1 LSAPFDFAQDER
13 DVLQRTNGAL
23 RRGMRIH
30 FACLLLAAVAAPAI
44 AGDLPLDRVFSSPA
58 LSGPTPRQAKLSP
71 DGKFVTL
78 LKNRPA
84 DKDRY
89 DLWAIDTA
97 TGAERML
104 VDSEKIGTGAAIS
117 EEEKMRRERARIAGT
132 KGITAYEW
140 APDSK
145 SILVPIDGD
154 LYLATLDGKVRRLT
168 NTKATEIDPK
178 VSETG
183 RYLSFLRDQNL
194 VVMDAATDAEH
205 PLTTDGGKT
214 LSWGAAEFV
223 AQEELGRDTGYWW
236 SPDDRTIAVARVDE
250 SPVAIVK
257 RAAIG
262 ASGTELIEQRYPAAG
277 TRNAI
282 VDLYLMSPDGK
293 SRVKADLGTNPDY
306 YLARVDWAKDGRS
319 LFVQRLSRDQKRLDM
334 LRVDPATGRST
345 IIFSETSPTWVN
357 LTDNFKPLKDGSL
370 IWSSERSGYS
380 HLYRWNAGRWAPL
393 TRGNWAVEKVVGV
406 DEAAKRVYFTGTAET
421 PIEQQLYWVSYAGPS
436 APVHVTETGWYNN
449 AVMDKGATHAL
460 VTRSN
465 TGQPS
470 QTYLADASGKRLTW
484 VEENA
489 LNAAH
494 PYAPYLDSHVRPIFG
509 SITGPD
515 GSKLYYRMLSP
526 PRVAGRR
533 YPVYLYVY
541 GGPHGQQVTD
551 AWYSALPLH
560 EALVDKG
567 WIVFTIDN
575 RGTNRR
581 GTKFEDAIY
590 RSMGDVEVTDQLAGV
605 QWLTRQPFVDP
616 NRIAV
621 QGWSYGGYMTL
632 KLLEKAPGVFAAG
645 AAVAPV
651 TKWELY
657 DTAYTERYLGNPNTN
672 PKPYQTSDA
681 IEDAV
686 KITDPLLLV
695 HGMSDDNVVFQ
706 NSTELYA
713 RLQQAKKP
721 FEMMAYPG
729 ATHAIA
735 GEGPQTHVWTTIT
748 RFLDDKVLHKPEN

>member
-1 LSAPFDFAQDER
+1 
-13 DVLQRTNGAL
+13 
-23 RRGMRIH
+23 MRKKL
-30 FACLLLAAVAAPAI
+30 ASLLIIAAVASPAFASDI
-44 AGDLPLDRVFSSPA
+44 PLERVFSSPA
-58 LSGPTPRQAKLSP
+58 LSGPTPRKAKLSP
-71 DGKFVTL
+71 DGRYVTL
-78 LKNRPA
+78 LKNRA
-84 DKDRY
+84 DDKDRY
-89 DLWAIDTA
+89 DLWAIDT
-97 TGAERML
+97 TSGAERML
-104 VDSEKIGTGAAIS
+104 VDSKKMGSGGPIS

-132 KGITAYEW
+132 KGITDYGW
-140 APDSK
+140 APDSR

-154 LYLATLDGKVRRLT
+154 LYLATLDGNVRRLT
-168 NTKATEIDPK
+168 DTKATEIDPK

-183 RYLSFLRDQNL
+183 RFLSFLRDQNL
-194 VVMDAATDAEH
+194 FVMDAATGREH
-205 PLTTDGGKT
+205 PVTTDGGKT

-223 AQEELGRDTGYWW
+223 AQEELSRDTGYWW
-236 SPDDRTIAVARVDE
+236 SPDDRYLAVARVDE

-277 TRNAI
+277 TKNAI
-282 VDLYLMSPDGK
+282 VDLYVMTPDGK
-293 SRVKADLGTNPDY
+293 SRVKADLGADPDY

-345 IIFSETSPTWVN
+345 VLFSETSPTWVN
-357 LTDNFKPLKDGSL
+357 LTENFRPLKDGSF
-370 IWSSERSGYS
+370 IWSSERSGFS
-380 HLYRWNAGRWAPL
+380 HLYRWKGGKWSQL
-393 TRGNWAVEKVVGV
+393 THGNWAVESVAGV
-406 DEAAKRVYFTGTAET
+406 DEQAKRIYFTGTAET
-421 PIEQQLYWVSYAGPS
+421 PIEQQLYWVNYDRPGT
-436 APVHVTETGWYNN
+436 PVRVTEAGWYNN
-449 AVMDKGATHAL
+449 AEMDKGATHAL
-460 VTRSN
+460 ISRSS
-465 TGQPS
+465 TTQPS
-470 QTYLADASGKRLTW
+470 QTYLAAANGKRLAW

-489 LNAAH
+489 LNASH
-494 PYAPYLDSHVRPIFG
+494 PYAPYLDSHVKPTFG
-509 SITGPD
+509 SIVGPD

-526 PRVAGRR
+526 VRVPGKR
-533 YPVYLYVY
+533 YPVYFYVY

-551 AWYSALPLH
+551 GWYGQLPLH

-581 GTKFEDAIY
+581 GTKFESAVY
-590 RSMGDVEVTDQLAGV
+590 RSMGDKEVEDQLAGV
-605 QWLTRQPFVDP
+605 AWLKRQPFVDGSK
-616 NRIAV
+616 IAV

-645 AAVAPV
+645 VAVAPV

-657 DTAYTERYLGNPNTN
+657 DTAYTERYLGNPSVD
-672 PKPYQTSDA
+672 PKAYQSSDA
-681 IEDAV
+681 LDDAV
-686 KITDPLLLV
+686 KIKDPLLLI

-713 RLQQAKKP
+713 QLQQSKHP

-748 RFLDDKVLHKPEN
+748 RFLEEKVLNRP

>member
-1 LSAPFDFAQDER
+1 MR
-13 DVLQRTNGAL
+13 RTL
-23 RRGMRIH
+23 
-30 FACLLLAAVAAPAI
+30 ACIFLLAATPAFASDI
-44 AGDLPLDRVFSSPA
+44 PLERVFSSPA
-58 LSGPTPRQAKLSP
+58 LSGPTPRAVKLSP
-71 DGKFVTL
+71 DGRFVTL
-78 LKNRPA
+78 LKNRPD

-97 TGAERML
+97 TRAERML
-104 VDSEKIGTGAAIS
+104 VDSKKIGTGGAIS

-132 KGITAYEW
+132 KGITEYGW

-154 LYLATLDGKVRRLT
+154 LYVATLDGNVRRLT
-168 NTKATEIDPK
+168 NTAATEIDPK

-194 VVMDAATDAEH
+194 FVMDAASGQERA
-205 PLTTDGGKT
+205 LTTDGAKT

-236 SPDDRTIAVARVDE
+236 SPDDRFIAVARVDQ
-250 SPVAIVK
+250 SPVAVVK

-277 TRNAI
+277 TKNAI
-282 VDLYLMSPDGK
+282 VDLYVMTPDGQ
-293 SRVKADLGTNPDY
+293 SRVKADLGSNPDY
-306 YLARVDWAKDGRS
+306 YLARVDWAKDGKS
-319 LFVQRLSRDQKRLDM
+319 LFVQRLSRDQRRLDM
-334 LRVDPATGRST
+334 LRVDPATGRSALL
-345 IIFSETSPTWVN
+345 FSERSPTWVN
-357 LTDNFKPLKDGSL
+357 LTDNFKPLKDGRL

-380 HLYRWNAGRWAPL
+380 HLYRWKAGKWTQL
-393 TRGNWAVEKVVGV
+393 TRGQWGVEKVVGV
-406 DEAAKRVYFTGTAET
+406 NEKAKRVYFAGTAET
-421 PIEQQLYWVSYAGPS
+421 PIEQQLYWVSYEHPG
-436 APVHVTETGWYNN
+436 APVRVTERGWYNN
-449 AVMDKGATHAL
+449 AVMDEGATHVL
-460 VTRSN
+460 ITRSN
-465 TGQPS
+465 SSQPS
-470 QTYLADASGKRLTW
+470 QTYLADTGGKRLAW

-489 LNAAH
+489 LNSSH
-494 PYAPYLDSHVRPIFG
+494 PYAPYLDSHVLPTFG
-509 SITGPD
+509 GIAGPD
-515 GSKLYYRMLSP
+515 GTKLYYRMLSP
-526 PRVAGRR
+526 PRMQGKR

-551 AWYSALPLH
+551 AWYGQLPLH

-581 GTKFEDAIY
+581 GTKFESAVY
-590 RSMGDVEVTDQLAGV
+590 RKMGDTEVQDQLAGV
-605 QWLTRQPFVDP
+605 EWLKTQPFVDP
-616 NRIAV
+616 TKIAV

-645 AAVAPV
+645 VSVAPV

-657 DTAYTERYLGNPNTN
+657 DTAYTERYLGNPSVD

-681 IEDAV
+681 LDDAV
-686 KITDPLLLV
+686 KIRDPLLLV

-713 RLQQAKKP
+713 RLQQAKRP
-721 FEMMAYPG
+721 FEMMVYPG

-735 GEGPQTHVWTTIT
+735 GEGPQTHVWTTVT
-748 RFLDDKVLHKPEN
+748 RFLDEKVLEKPSN

>member
-1 LSAPFDFAQDER
+1 MKL
-13 DVLQRTNGAL
+13 
-23 RRGMRIH
+23 
-30 FACLLLAAVAAPAI
+30 ACLLLAATATPAI
-44 AGDLPLDRVFSSPA
+44 ASDLPLERVFASPS
-58 LSGPTPRQAKLSP
+58 LSGPTPRQPKLSP
-71 DGKFVTL
+71 DGRLVTL
-78 LKNRPA
+78 LKNRA
-84 DKDRY
+84 DDKDRY

-104 VDSEKIGTGAAIS
+104 VDSQKIGSGGAIS

-132 KGITAYEW
+132 KGITAYGW

-154 LYLATLDGKVRRLT
+154 LYLAALDGTVRRLT
-168 NTKATEIDPK
+168 STAQTEIDAK

-194 VVMDAATDAEH
+194 YVMDAASGAER
-205 PLTTDGGKT
+205 PLTSDGGKT

-236 SPDDRTIAVARVDE
+236 SPDDRYLAVARVDE

-277 TRNAI
+277 TKNAI
-282 VDLYLMSPDGK
+282 VDLYIMSPDGQ
-293 SRVKADLGTNPDY
+293 SRVKADLGIDPDY

-345 IIFSETSPTWVN
+345 VLFSETSPTWVN
-357 LTDNFKPLKDGSL
+357 LTDNFRPLNDGSL
-370 IWSSERSGYS
+370 IWSSERSGFS
-380 HLYRWNAGRWAPL
+380 HLYRWRGGKWTQL
-393 TRGNWAVEKVVGV
+393 TRGDWAVEEVVGI
-406 DEAAKRVYFTGTAET
+406 DEKARRIYFTGTQET
-421 PIEQQLYWVSYAGPS
+421 PIEQQVYWTSSDRPGSPVRVS
-436 APVHVTETGWYNN
+436 EKGWYSN

-460 VTRSN
+460 ITRSSPS
-465 TGQPS
+465 QPS
-470 QTYLADASGKRLTW
+470 QTYLADAAGKRIAW
-484 VEENA
+484 VEQNA
-489 LNAAH
+489 LNASH
-494 PYAPYLDSHVRPIFG
+494 PYAPYLDSHVVPTFG
-509 SITGPD
+509 SIAGPD
-515 GSKLYYRMLSP
+515 GSKLYYRMISP
-526 PRVAGRR
+526 VRQPGKR

-551 AWYSALPLH
+551 GWYGALPLH
-560 EALVDKG
+560 EALVDRG

-581 GTKFEDAIY
+581 GTKFENAVY
-590 RSMGDVEVTDQLAGV
+590 RTMGDAEVEDQLAGV
-605 QWLTRQPFVDP
+605 DWLKKQSFVDP
-616 NRIAV
+616 SKIAV

-657 DTAYTERYLGNPNTN
+657 DTAYTERYLGNPAVDQ
-672 PKPYQTSDA
+672 KPYQDSDA
-681 IEDAV
+681 LEDAV
-686 KITDPLLLV
+686 KIRDPLLLV

-713 RLQQAKKP
+713 RLQKAKRP

-735 GEGPQTHVWTTIT
+735 GEGPQTHVWSTIT
-748 RFLDDKVLHKPEN
+748 RFLDDKVLGKSGD

>member
-1 LSAPFDFAQDER
+1 MHKKLAS
-13 DVLQRTNGAL
+13 
-23 RRGMRIH
+23 
-30 FACLLLAAVAAPAI
+30 LLIIAAVATPAFASDI
-44 AGDLPLDRVFSSPA
+44 PLERVFSSPA
-58 LSGPTPRQAKLSP
+58 LSGPTPRKAKLSP
-71 DGKFVTL
+71 DGRYVTL
-78 LKNRPA
+78 LKNRA
-84 DKDRY
+84 DDKDRY
-89 DLWAIDTA
+89 DLWAIDT
-97 TGAERML
+97 TSGAERML
-104 VDSEKIGTGAAIS
+104 VDSKKMGSGGPIS

-132 KGITAYEW
+132 KGITDYGW
-140 APDSK
+140 APDSR

-154 LYLATLDGKVRRLT
+154 LYLATLDGNVRRLT
-168 NTKATEIDPK
+168 DTKATEIDPK

-183 RYLSFLRDQNL
+183 RFLSFLRDQNL
-194 VVMDAATDAEH
+194 FVMDAATGREH
-205 PLTTDGGKT
+205 PVTTDGGKT

-223 AQEELGRDTGYWW
+223 AQEELSRDTGYWW
-236 SPDDRTIAVARVDE
+236 APDDRYLAVARVDE

-277 TRNAI
+277 TKNAI
-282 VDLYLMSPDGK
+282 VDLYVMTPDGK
-293 SRVKADLGTNPDY
+293 SRVKADLGADPDY

-345 IIFSETSPTWVN
+345 VLFSETSPTWVN
-357 LTDNFKPLKDGSL
+357 LTENFRPLKDGSF
-370 IWSSERSGYS
+370 IWSSERSGFS
-380 HLYRWNAGRWAPL
+380 HLYRWKGGKWSQL
-393 TRGNWAVEKVVGV
+393 THGNWAVESVAGV
-406 DEAAKRVYFTGTAET
+406 DEQAKRIYFTGTAET
-421 PIEQQLYWVSYAGPS
+421 PIEQQLYWVSYDRPGT
-436 APVHVTETGWYNN
+436 PVRVTEAGWYNN
-449 AVMDKGATHAL
+449 AEMDKGATYAL
-460 VTRSN
+460 ISRSS
-465 TGQPS
+465 TTQPS
-470 QTYLADASGKRLTW
+470 QTYLAAANGKRLAW

-489 LNAAH
+489 LNASH
-494 PYAPYLDSHVRPIFG
+494 PYAPYLDSHVKPTFG
-509 SITGPD
+509 SIVGPD

-526 PRVAGRR
+526 VRVPGKR
-533 YPVYLYVY
+533 YPVYFYVY

-551 AWYSALPLH
+551 GWYGQLPLH

-581 GTKFEDAIY
+581 GTKFESAVY
-590 RSMGDVEVTDQLAGV
+590 RSMGDKEVEDQLAGV
-605 QWLTRQPFVDP
+605 AWLKRQPFVDGSK
-616 NRIAV
+616 IAV

-645 AAVAPV
+645 VAVAPV

-657 DTAYTERYLGNPNTN
+657 DTAYTERYLGNPSVD
-672 PKPYQTSDA
+672 PKAYQSSDA
-681 IEDAV
+681 LDDAV
-686 KITDPLLLV
+686 KIKDPLLLI

-713 RLQQAKKP
+713 QLQQSKHP

-748 RFLDDKVLHKPEN
+748 RFLEEKVLNRP

>member
-1 LSAPFDFAQDER
+1 M
-13 DVLQRTNGAL
+13 RTK
-23 RRGMRIH
+23 
-30 FACLLLAAVAAPAI
+30 FACLLLAVATPAF
-44 AGDLPLDRVFSSPA
+44 ASDLPLERVFSSPL
-58 LSGPTPRQAKLSP
+58 LSGPTPRQPKLSP
-71 DGKFVTL
+71 DGRFVTL
-78 LKNRPA
+78 LKNRA
-84 DKDRY
+84 DDKDRY
-89 DLWAIDTA
+89 DLWATDTA

-104 VDSEKIGTGAAIS
+104 VDSKKIGTGAAIS

-132 KGITAYEW
+132 KGITEYGW

-154 LYLATLDGKVRRLT
+154 LYLATLDGNARRLT
-168 NTKATEIDPK
+168 NTAATEIDAK

-183 RYLSFLRDQNL
+183 RYLSFLRNQNL
-194 VVMDAATDAEH
+194 FVMDAASGQERA
-205 PLTTDGGKT
+205 LTTDGGKT

-236 SPDDRTIAVARVDE
+236 SPDDRYIAVTRVDE

-277 TRNAI
+277 TKNAI
-282 VDLYLMSPDGK
+282 VDLYVMTPDGQ
-293 SRVKADLGTNPDY
+293 SRVKVDLGPDPDY
-306 YLARVDWAKDGRS
+306 YLARVAWARDGKS
-319 LFVQRLSRDQKRLDM
+319 LYVQRLSRDQKRLDM
-334 LRVDPATGRST
+334 LRIDPASGRASLL
-345 IIFSETSPTWVN
+345 FSETSPTWVN
-357 LTDNFKPLKDGSL
+357 LTDNLKPLKDGSL

-380 HLYRWNAGRWAPL
+380 QLYRWKGGKWTQL
-393 TRGNWAVEKVVGV
+393 TRGQWAVEKVAGV
-406 DEAAKRVYFTGTAET
+406 DEKAKRIYFTGTAET
-421 PIEQQLYWVSYAGPS
+421 PIEQQLYWVNYDRPG
-436 APVHVTETGWYNN
+436 APVRVTERGWYNA

-460 VTRSN
+460 ITRSN
-465 TGQPS
+465 PSQPS
-470 QTYLADASGKRLTW
+470 QTYLADAGGKRLTW

-489 LNAAH
+489 LNASH
-494 PYAPYLDSHVRPIFG
+494 PYAPYLDSHVKPTFG
-509 SITGPD
+509 TITGPD
-515 GSKLYYRMLSP
+515 GTKLYYRILSP
-526 PRVAGRR
+526 PRQPGRR

-560 EALVDKG
+560 EALVDQG

-581 GTKFEDAIY
+581 GTKYESAVY
-590 RSMGDVEVTDQLAGV
+590 RKMGDAEVQDQLAGV
-605 QWLTRQPFVDP
+605 EWLKKQPFVDAKK
-616 NRIAV
+616 IAV

-645 AAVAPV
+645 VAVAPV

-657 DTAYTERYLGNPNTN
+657 DTAYTERYLGNPTTD

-681 IEDAV
+681 LDDAV
-686 KITDPLLLV
+686 KIRDPLLLI

-721 FEMMAYPG
+721 FEMMVYPG

-748 RFLDDKVLHKPEN
+748 RFLDEKVLGKPSN

>member
-1 LSAPFDFAQDER
+1 
-13 DVLQRTNGAL
+13 
-23 RRGMRIH
+23 MRKLL
-30 FACLLLAAVAAPAI
+30 ACLFLIAAAAPAS
-44 AGDLPLDRVFSSPA
+44 ASDLPLERIFSSPS
-58 LSGPTPRQAKLSP
+58 LSGPTPRQPKLSP
-71 DGKFVTL
+71 DGRFVTL
-78 LKNRPA
+78 LKNRPG

-89 DLWAIDTA
+89 DLWAIDTN
-97 TGAERML
+97 TGVQRML
-104 VDSEKIGTGAAIS
+104 VDSQKIGTGGAIS

-132 KGITAYEW
+132 KGITEYVW
-140 APDSK
+140 APDSR

-154 LYLATLDGKVRRLT
+154 LYLATLDGNVRRLT
-168 NTKATEIDPK
+168 NTAATEIDPK
-178 VSETG
+178 MSETG

-194 VVMDAATDAEH
+194 FVIDAATGQEYA
-205 PLTTDGGKT
+205 LTTDGGKT

-236 SPDDRTIAVARVDE
+236 SPDDRCIAVARLDE
-250 SPVAIVK
+250 STVAVVK

-277 TRNAI
+277 TKNAI
-282 VDLYLMSPDGK
+282 VDLYVMTPDGQ
-293 SRVKADLGTNPDY
+293 SSVKADLGANPDY

-319 LFVQRLSRDQKRLDM
+319 LYVQRLSRDQKRLDM
-334 LRVDPATGRST
+334 LRVDPATGRSSLL
-345 IIFSETSPTWVN
+345 FSETSPTWVN

-380 HLYRWNAGRWAPL
+380 HLYRWRAGRWTQL
-393 TRGNWAVEKVVGV
+393 TRGQWAVEKVAGI
-406 DEAAKRVYFTGTAET
+406 DEKARRIYFTGTAET
-421 PIEQQLYWVSYAGPS
+421 PIEQQLYWVSYGHPA
-436 APVHVTETGWYNN
+436 APVRVTERGWHSS
-449 AVMDKGATHAL
+449 AVMDKDATHAL
-460 VTRSN
+460 ITRSN
-465 TGQPS
+465 PSQPS
-470 QTYLADASGKRLTW
+470 QTYLADGSGKRLAW
-484 VEENA
+484 VEQNA
-489 LNAAH
+489 VNASH
-494 PYAPYLDSHVRPIFG
+494 PYGPYLDSHVLPTFG

-526 PRVAGRR
+526 PRVPGKR

-560 EALVDKG
+560 EALVDQG

-581 GTKFEDAIY
+581 GAKFESAVY
-590 RSMGDVEVTDQLAGV
+590 RQMGDTEVEDQLAGI
-605 QWLTRQPFVDP
+605 QWLTRQSFADP

-645 AAVAPV
+645 VAVAPV

-657 DTAYTERYLGNPNTN
+657 DTAYTERYLGNPAVD
-672 PKPYQTSDA
+672 PKPYQSSDA
-681 IEDAV
+681 LDDAL
-686 KITDPLLLV
+686 KIRDPLLLV

-713 RLQQAKKP
+713 RLQQAKRP
-721 FEMMAYPG
+721 FEMMVYPG

-748 RFLDDKVLHKPEN
+748 RFLDDKVLSKPAN

>member
-1 LSAPFDFAQDER
+1 
-13 DVLQRTNGAL
+13 
-23 RRGMRIH
+23 MRKTL
-30 FACLLLAAVAAPAI
+30 ACLFLIAATPAFASDI
-44 AGDLPLDRVFSSPA
+44 PLERVFSSPA
-58 LSGPTPRQAKLSP
+58 LSGPTPRAAKLSP
-71 DGKFVTL
+71 DGRFVTL
-78 LKNRPA
+78 LKNRPE

-104 VDSEKIGTGAAIS
+104 VDSKKIGTGGAIS

-132 KGITAYEW
+132 KGITEYNW

-154 LYLATLDGKVRRLT
+154 LYVAPLDGNVRRLT
-168 NTKATEIDPK
+168 ATAATEIDPK

-194 VVMDAATDAEH
+194 FVMDAASGQEH
-205 PLTTDGGKT
+205 ALTTDGGKT

-223 AQEELGRDTGYWW
+223 AQEELSRDTGYWW
-236 SPDDRTIAVARVDE
+236 SPDDKYIAVARVDE

-277 TRNAI
+277 TKNAI
-282 VDLYLMSPDGK
+282 VDLYVMTPDGS
-293 SRVKADLGTNPDY
+293 SRVKADLGADPDY
-306 YLARVDWAKDGRS
+306 YLARVDWSKDGRS
-319 LFVQRLSRDQKRLDM
+319 LFVQRLSRDHKRLDM
-334 LRVDPATGRST
+334 LRIDPATGRSALL
-345 IIFSETSPTWVN
+345 FSETSPTWVN
-357 LTDNFKPLKDGSL
+357 LTENLKVLKDGSL
-370 IWSSERSGYS
+370 IWSSERSGFS
-380 HLYRWNAGRWAPL
+380 HLYRWKAGKWTQL
-393 TRGNWAVEKVVGV
+393 TRGQWAVEKVVGV
-406 DEAAKRVYFTGTAET
+406 DEKAKRVYFTGTAET
-421 PIEQQLYWVSYAGPS
+421 PIEQQLYRTSYGRPG
-436 APVHVTETGWYNN
+436 APTRVTEKGWYNA

-465 TGQPS
+465 PSQPS
-470 QTYLADASGKRLTW
+470 QTYLADASGKRLAW

-489 LNAAH
+489 LNASH
-494 PYAPYLDSHVRPIFG
+494 PYAPYLNSHVVPSFG
-509 SITGPD
+509 SIAGPD

-526 PRVAGRR
+526 KLEPGKR

-551 AWYSALPLH
+551 AWYGALPLH

-581 GTKFEDAIY
+581 GTKFESAVY
-590 RSMGDVEVTDQLAGV
+590 RKMGDAEVEDQLAGV
-605 QWLTRQPFVDP
+605 EWLRKQPFIDP
-616 NRIAV
+616 KKIAV

-645 AAVAPV
+645 VSVAPV

-657 DTAYTERYLGNPNTN
+657 DTAYTERYLGNPSVD

-681 IEDAV
+681 LDDVV
-686 KITDPLLLV
+686 KIRDPLLLV

-713 RLQQAKKP
+713 RLQQGKRP
-721 FEMMAYPG
+721 FEMMVYPG

-735 GEGPQTHVWTTIT
+735 GEGPQTHVWTTII
-748 RFLDDKVLHKPEN
+748 RFLDEKVLGKPSN

>member
-1 LSAPFDFAQDER
+1 
-13 DVLQRTNGAL
+13 
-23 RRGMRIH
+23 MRKTL
-30 FACLLLAAVAAPAI
+30 ACIFLVAATPSFASDI
-44 AGDLPLDRVFSSPA
+44 PLERVFSSPA
-58 LSGPTPRQAKLSP
+58 LSGPTPRAAKLSP
-71 DGKFVTL
+71 DGRFVTL
-78 LKNRPA
+78 LKNRPD

-104 VDSEKIGTGAAIS
+104 IDSKKIGTGAAIS

-132 KGITAYEW
+132 KGITEYNW

-145 SILVPIDGD
+145 KILVPIDGD
-154 LYLATLDGKVRRLT
+154 LYVATLDGNVRRLT
-168 NTKATEIDPK
+168 NTAATEIDPK

-194 VVMDAATDAEH
+194 FVMDAASGQERA
-205 PLTTDGGKT
+205 LTTDGGKT

-236 SPDDRTIAVARVDE
+236 SPDDRFIAVARVDE

-262 ASGTELIEQRYPAAG
+262 ASGTEMIEQRYPAAG
-277 TRNAI
+277 TKNAI
-282 VDLYLMSPDGK
+282 VDLYVMTPDGR
-293 SRVKADLGTNPDY
+293 SRVKADLGPDPNY
-306 YLARVDWAKDGRS
+306 YLARVDWAKDGKS
-319 LFVQRLSRDQKRLDM
+319 LYVQRLSRDQKRLDM
-334 LRVDPATGRST
+334 LRVDPASGGST
-345 IIFSETSPTWVN
+345 LLFSEISPTWIN

-370 IWSSERSGYS
+370 IWSSERSGFS
-380 HLYRWNAGRWAPL
+380 HLYRWKAGKLTQL
-393 TRGNWAVEKVVGV
+393 TRGQWAVEKVAGV
-406 DEAAKRVYFTGTAET
+406 DEKAKRVYFTGTAET
-421 PIEQQLYWVSYAGPS
+421 PIEQQLYWVNYDHPG
-436 APVHVTETGWYNN
+436 APARVTEKGWYNS

-460 VTRSN
+460 ITRSN
-465 TGQPS
+465 PSQPS
-470 QTYLADASGKRLTW
+470 QTYLADAGGKRLAW
-484 VEENA
+484 VEENS
-489 LNAAH
+489 LNASH
-494 PYAPYLDSHVRPIFG
+494 PYAPYLDSHVLPIFG

-515 GSKLYYRMLSP
+515 GTKLYYRMHSP
-526 PRVAGRR
+526 PRVPGKR

-581 GTKFEDAIY
+581 GTKFESAVY
-590 RSMGDVEVTDQLAGV
+590 RKMGDAEVQDQLAGV
-605 QWLTRQPFVDP
+605 EWLKKQPFVDP
-616 NRIAV
+616 KKIAV

-632 KLLEKAPGVFAAG
+632 KLLEKAPGVFAA
-645 AAVAPV
+645 AVAVAPV

-657 DTAYTERYLGNPNTN
+657 DTAYTERYLGNPSVDL
-672 PKPYQTSDA
+672 KPYRTSDA
-681 IEDAV
+681 LDDAV
-686 KITDPLLLV
+686 KIRDPLLLI

-713 RLQQAKKP
+713 RLQQGKRP
-721 FEMMAYPG
+721 FEMMVYPG

-735 GEGPQTHVWTTIT
+735 GEGPQTHVWTTIS
-748 RFLDDKVLHKPEN
+748 RFLDESVLAKPSN

>member
-1 LSAPFDFAQDER
+1 
-13 DVLQRTNGAL
+13 
-23 RRGMRIH
+23 MRKLL
-30 FACLLLAAVAAPAI
+30 ACLFLIAAAAPAS
-44 AGDLPLDRVFSSPA
+44 ASDLPLERVFSSPS
-58 LSGPTPRQAKLSP
+58 LSGPTPRQPKLSP
-71 DGKFVTL
+71 DGRFVTL
-78 LKNRPA
+78 LKNRPG

-97 TGAERML
+97 TGAQRML
-104 VDSEKIGTGAAIS
+104 VDSQKIGTGGAIS

-132 KGITAYEW
+132 KGITEYVW
-140 APDSK
+140 APDSR

-154 LYLATLDGKVRRLT
+154 LYLATLVGNVRRLT
-168 NTKATEIDPK
+168 NTAATEIDPK
-178 VSETG
+178 MSETG

-194 VVMDAATDAEH
+194 FVIDAATDQEH

-236 SPDDRTIAVARVDE
+236 SPDDRYIAVARVDE
-250 SPVAIVK
+250 STVTVVK

-277 TRNAI
+277 TKNAI
-282 VDLYLMSPDGK
+282 VDLYVMTSDGQ
-293 SRVKADLGTNPDY
+293 SSVKADLGANPDY

-319 LFVQRLSRDQKRLDM
+319 LYVQRLSRDQKRLDM
-334 LRVDPATGRST
+334 LRVDPSTGRSSLL
-345 IIFSETSPTWVN
+345 FSETSPAWVN

-380 HLYRWNAGRWAPL
+380 HLYRWRGGRWTQL
-393 TRGNWAVEKVVGV
+393 TLGQWAVEKVAGI
-406 DEAAKRVYFTGTAET
+406 DEKSRRIYFTGTAET
-421 PIEQQLYWVSYAGPS
+421 PIEQQLYWVSYGHPA
-436 APVHVTETGWYNN
+436 APVRVTERGWYSS
-449 AVMDKGATHAL
+449 AVMDKTATHAL
-460 VTRSN
+460 ITRSN
-465 TGQPS
+465 PSQPS
-470 QTYLADASGKRLTW
+470 QTYLADGSGKRLAW
-484 VEENA
+484 VEQNA
-489 LNAAH
+489 VNASH
-494 PYAPYLDSHVRPIFG
+494 PYGLYLDSHVLPTFG

-526 PRVAGRR
+526 PRLPGKR

-560 EALVDKG
+560 QALVDKG
-567 WIVFTIDN
+567 WIVFTLDN

-581 GTKFEDAIY
+581 GAKFESAVY
-590 RSMGDVEVTDQLAGV
+590 RQMGDTEVEDQLAGI

-645 AAVAPV
+645 IAVAPV

-657 DTAYTERYLGNPNTN
+657 DTAYTERYLGNPAVD
-672 PKPYQTSDA
+672 PKPYQSSDA
-681 IEDAV
+681 LDDAV
-686 KITDPLLLV
+686 KIRDPLLLV

-713 RLQQAKKP
+713 RLQQAKRP
-721 FEMMAYPG
+721 FEMMVYPG

-748 RFLDDKVLHKPEN
+748 RFLDEMVLSKPAN